1 MWKRAA
7 GKSSASLPRKTDE
20 DELAGRGYQ
29 LGECDECYARVNLW
43 GLEVRELRIEVRLK
57 TVVELSKN
65 VRSFK
70 IA

>member
-1 MWKRAA
+1 M
-7 GKSSASLPRKTDE
+7 
-20 DELAGRGYQ
+20 
-29 LGECDECYARVNLW
+29 GECDECYARVNLW
-43 GLEVRELRIEVRLK
+43 GLEVQELRIEVRLK